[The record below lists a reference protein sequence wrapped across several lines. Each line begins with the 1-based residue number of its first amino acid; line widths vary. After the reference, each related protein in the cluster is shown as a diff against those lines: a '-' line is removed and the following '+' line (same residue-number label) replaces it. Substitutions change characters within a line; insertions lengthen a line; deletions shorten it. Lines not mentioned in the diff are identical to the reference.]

1 MEKQSLDDSTAH
13 LFTIQLTEYFKP
25 ALDNTSQ
32 GEKKKKERERDL
44 LKYLYS

>member
-32 GEKKKKERERDL
+32 GEKKKKRERERERETL
-44 LKYLYS
+44 